1 MTPSALEA
9 CALAL
14 PGATKVVQWGGSDV
28 YKVGGK
34 IFAIAGLA
42 GGLMFKVTDLA
53 YEVMTQSGMAR
64 PAPYLARAKW
74 VSFDELEALDP
85 DEVADWLKTAHGL
98 IAAKLTR
105 AKRRELGL

>member
-1 MTPSALEA
+1 MTSAEINTA
-9 CALAL
+9 CLAL
-14 PGATKVVQWGGSDV
+14 TGATKVVQWGGSDV

-53 YEVMTQSGMAR
+53 YEVMTQSGMAS

-74 VSFDELEALDP
+74 VSFDDLAALDV
-85 DEVADWLKTAHGL
+85 DEVADWLETAHRL
-98 IAAKLTR
+98 VAAKLTR
-105 AKRRELGL
+105 AQRKELGL

>member
-1 MTPSALEA
+1 MTPAEIDTA
-9 CALAL
+9 CLDL

-28 YKVGGK
+28 YKVGGR

-53 YEVMTQSGMAR
+53 YEVMTQSGMAK

-74 VSFDELEALDP
+74 VSFDDPAALDP
-85 DEVADWLKTAHGL
+85 DEVVDWLKTAHGL

-105 AKRRELGL
+105 KQRVELGL